1 MKAEKRGLLGGP
13 ALLTAICASAAALI
27 GITGGDAQSSDAN
40 GAVTVNTFVRAE
52 SDLNFGA
59 VAVKEGGF
67 GKFAHHRDLTP
78 VAFQTVVR
86 QNRDTLYSA
95 AVFDLDAGPVTITVP
110 EPGARFLSVQVFDQ
124 DEYTVFVAY
133 GAGEHGLI
141 RSHVG
146 TRYAL
151 CGIRILVEPANPK
164 DVAAVRALQ
173 DAVRVQQQSAGRFEP
188 PTWDEAV
195 QKKLRESLLV
205 LGATLPDSKR
215 MFGREGQVEPVRH
228 LIGAA
233 MAWGGNPE
241 KEATYLNVTPRLN
254 DGKTVYRLT
263 VKDVPVDGFW
273 SISVYDRDG
282 YFEPNARNVY
292 SLNNL
297 TAAKNADGSIDI
309 QFGGDASK
317 TPNTIPIVKGW
328 NYLVRLYR
336 PRPEILSGHWTFPE
350 AQPVH

>member
-1 MKAEKRGLLGGP
+1 MSETTP
-13 ALLTAICASAAALI
+13 
-27 GITGGDAQSSDAN
+27 
-40 GAVTVNTFVRAE
+40 VTVENFVRAE
-52 SDLNFGA
+52 TDRYFA
-59 VAVKEGGF
+59 RVVKQGGF
-67 GKFAHHRDLTP
+67 GKFFHFREPARIDQ
-78 VAFQTVVR
+78 QTVIR
-86 QNRDTLYSA
+86 MNRDTLYSA

-151 CGIRILVEPANPK
+151 CAIRILVDSADPK

-173 DAVRVQQQSAGRFEP
+173 DAVRVEQHAAGSFET

-215 MFGREGQVEPVRH
+215 MFGRRGQVEPVRH

-233 MAWGGNPE
+233 LAWGGNPE
-241 KEATYLNVTPRLN
+241 KEATYLNVTPHLN
-254 DGKTVYRLT
+254 DGKAVYRLT

-273 SISVYDRDG
+273 SISVYNRDG

-317 TPNTIPIVKGW
+317 TPNTIPIVNGW

-336 PRPEILSGHWTFPE
+336 PRPEILNGHWTFPE
-350 AQPVH
+350 AQPGQ